1 MKNSLKFLFFFVYL
15 ISIFW
20 IEDFSIL
27 GLLFFLNFF
36 GMYIFQISLKKF
48 LSNLKILLPFLLFTI
63 ILNMILDNWIKG
75 ILMGIRLVLAYQVTY
90 LFSKSMTTF
99 EFADVIQNLMYPLKL
114 FKIDPE
120 KIGMI
125 IRIAFCVMP
134 ILKNELEQK
143 KYALKAKGA
152 ELKISNIIIVM
163 KPFLISILRRT
174 SEMEK
179 SLKAKAYEE

>member
-1 MKNSLKFLFFFVYL
+1 
-15 ISIFW
+15 
-20 IEDFSIL
+20 
-27 GLLFFLNFF
+27 
-36 GMYIFQISLKKF
+36 
-48 LSNLKILLPFLLFTI
+48 
-63 ILNMILDNWIKG
+63 
-75 ILMGIRLVLAYQVTY
+75 MGIRLVLAYQVTY

-134 ILKNELEQK
+134 ILKNELQQK
-143 KYALKAKGA
+143 RYALKAKGE
-152 ELKISNIIIVM
+152 ELKLSNIIIVM